1 MRVDSA
7 RRRRSL
13 RGAVANPILRRL
25 WIALTV
31 SWFGDALY
39 GVALAVFV
47 YNATGSAAWVAAAAV
62 ARMLPYLLLS
72 PYAGVLADRFPKVRI
87 LVVSELA
94 AVGFM
99 AGLSV
104 VAVVDGPVLLA
115 ISLAAATETAGTP
128 RGPAIL
134 ALLPEVADEDH
145 LASANA
151 LISVSDN
158 IAMAAGP
165 VAAVAMLVTTGTEGA
180 FAINTVTF
188 LFSAV
193 LLYRLRPKDTTR
205 GGEAGESVSTLQRL
219 REGLATAFGSAAPR
233 ACLGFLVLAYT
244 LFGVDSVLFVV
255 LATERLN
262 IGSAGLGYLFAAL
275 GLGGLLVLPLI
286 NRLSSSARLMR
297 SLTVAAVAYCL
308 PIAIL
313 ALVHQVA
320 FAVVVIVV
328 HGAAFVV
335 IDVMTVTA
343 LQRLVPAAALG
354 RVFAINASILVVGV
368 MLGASVVAP
377 VIALLGAGGT
387 LLFVGLLPPALAL
400 LAYPRLRGLDERTS
414 SRKDELGPS
423 VASLERVQILAAAPR
438 PALERLASGAILGEA
453 AAGSVVVR
461 EGAVADAF
469 YVVVDGRLAVTSTGD
484 RGGAPVALGELGP
497 GDCFGEIGL
506 VNRRPRT
513 ATVTACTD
521 CTLYTI
527 PGADFLAAV
536 NDSPAARPAVH
547 ELVTTRLARSHANPV
562 PSGTRTP
569 GQGEA
574 PVSPRGTQ
582 EGP

>member
-1 MRVDSA
+1 MTAGSA

-25 WIALTV
+25 WVALTV

-47 YNATGSAAWVAAAAV
+47 YDATGSAAWVAAATV

-72 PYAGVLADRFPKVRI
+72 PYAGVLADRLPKVRI

-94 AVGFM
+94 AVVFM

-115 ISLAAATETAGTP
+115 ILLAAATETAGTP

-134 ALLPEVADEDH
+134 AMLPEVADEDG
-145 LASANA
+145 LPSANA

-158 IAMAAGP
+158 IAMVAGP
-165 VAAVAMLVTTGTEGA
+165 AAAVAMLVTIGTEGA

-188 LFSAV
+188 LVSAV
-193 LLYRLRPKDTTR
+193 LLSRLRRKDTTS
-205 GGEAGESVSTLQRL
+205 AGKAAEGDSTLQRL
-219 REGLATAFGSAAPR
+219 REGLATAFGSSAPR

-297 SLTVAAVAYCL
+297 SLTVAAVVYCL
-308 PIAIL
+308 PIATL
-313 ALVHQVA
+313 ALIDQVG
-320 FAVVVIVV
+320 FAVVLIVA

-335 IDVMTVTA
+335 IDVVTVTA
-343 LQRLVPAAALG
+343 LQRLVPAGALG
-354 RVFAINASILVVGV
+354 RVFAINASILVVGL

-377 VIALLGAGGT
+377 VIALLGVGGAM
-387 LLFVGLLPPALAL
+387 LLFGLLPPALAL

-414 SRKDELGPS
+414 SRRDELAPS
-423 VASLERVQILAAAPR
+423 LASLERVQILATAPR
-438 PALERLASGAILGEA
+438 PALERLASGARLGEA

-484 RGGAPVALGELGP
+484 GASAPVALGELGP

-506 VNRRPRT
+506 VNGRPRT
-513 ATVTACTD
+513 ATVTARID

-527 PGADFLAAV
+527 PGEDFLAAV
-536 NDSPAARPAVH
+536 NDSPAARPAVL
-547 ELVTTRLARSHANPV
+547 ELVATRLARSHPGPV
-562 PSGTRTP
+562 RGGMRTP
-569 GQGEA
+569 GPGEA
-574 PVSPRGTQ
+574 PAPP
-582 EGP
+582 EGRQDRP